1 MNVYL
6 MVDAEG
12 ISGIYSPEQVMET
25 GNRRAES
32 RAYMTGDI
40 NACVEACKEAG
51 CEKVYVRD
59 CHGGA
64 NTLLFEQITPLA
76 DYVIMGRTGS
86 DRFVGLEDCD
96 AVILLGYHAKAG
108 TPGAVLEHSMNSK
121 SIMNYTVNGVVFG
134 ETAIDAAI
142 VGERGIPVIMVSG
155 DDKLCA
161 EAKEFL
167 PWAVGCEVKKGVT
180 WGGGMLLPQARAHAL
195 IKEKTKE
202 AIARFAEMKPFE
214 IQHPVTMRV
223 ELIERGILPSEYSKP
238 YMRIIDG
245 RTYEVDADT
254 MEEALYRAH

>member
-6 MVDAEG
+6 MVDLEG
-12 ISGIYSPEQVMET
+12 ISGIYSRDQVSSDST
-25 GNRRAES
+25 RTAEG
-32 RAYMTGDI
+32 RAYMTADI

-64 NTLLFEQITPLA
+64 NTLIYEKLTPAA
-76 DYVIMGRTGS
+76 DYCIMGRTGT

-96 AVILLGYHAKAG
+96 GVILLGYHAMAG
-108 TPGAVLEHSMNSK
+108 TPGAILEHSMSSK
-121 SIMNYTVNGVVFG
+121 SIQNYWVNGVKFG

-142 VGERGIPVIMVSG
+142 VGERGKPVIMVSG

-161 EAKEFL
+161 EAASFL
-167 PWAVGCEVKKGVT
+167 PWAVCCEVKKGVT

-195 IKEKTKE
+195 IREKTME
-202 AIARFAEMKPFE
+202 AIGAFSRMKPFE
-214 IQHPVTMRV
+214 IKHPLTMRC
-223 ELIERGILPSEYSKP
+223 ELVERGILPGAYAKP

-245 RTYEVDADT
+245 RTYEVDADS
-254 MEEALYRAH
+254 MEEALYRM